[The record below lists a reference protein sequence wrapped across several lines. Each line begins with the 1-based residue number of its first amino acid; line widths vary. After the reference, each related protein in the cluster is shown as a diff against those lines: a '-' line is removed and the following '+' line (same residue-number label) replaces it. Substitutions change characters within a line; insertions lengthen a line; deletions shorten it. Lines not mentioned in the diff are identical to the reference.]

1 MISTELCSWAN
12 IFHHLEPYI
21 TSKGGLQKA
30 HVKDFVGGGSCKEMC
45 AHSAEGVQCYG
56 ESKGI
61 SSIYGLQVALTLLYT
76 SEGKF
81 LASSF
86 RSAHLLLFCTCCS
99 NHQRTSNQ
107 RQEKAYNCPYVLAE
121 SNMLHMDWLKQASRN
136 TGCLLLAGIS
146 KNHTIKLN

>member
-30 HVKDFVGGGSCKEMC
+30 HVKDFAGGGGSCKEMC
-45 AHSAEGVQCYG
+45 AHSAEGGQSYG

-86 RSAHLLLFCTCCS
+86 QISSHAFVLYMLFKS
-99 NHQRTSNQ
+99 SDN
-107 RQEKAYNCPYVLAE
+107 
-121 SNMLHMDWLKQASRN
+121 
-136 TGCLLLAGIS
+136 I
-146 KNHTIKLN
+146 